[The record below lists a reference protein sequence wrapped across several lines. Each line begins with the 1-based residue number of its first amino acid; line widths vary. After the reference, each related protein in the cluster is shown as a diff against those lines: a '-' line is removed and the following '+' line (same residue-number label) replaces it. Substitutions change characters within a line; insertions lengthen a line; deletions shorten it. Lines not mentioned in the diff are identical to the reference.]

1 MKRADDPSQEEVGGL
16 RIVGGVLGYL
26 LGPSLTGS
34 AVLGIFLGVTLGS
47 YLAFLEGRRGAMLRE
62 AGWRGLYS
70 GFLPR
75 LLAAVPR
82 SVCTVLAYERAIAF
96 CKRDKT

>member
-1 MKRADDPSQEEVGGL
+1 
-16 RIVGGVLGYL
+16 
-26 LGPSLTGS
+26 
-34 AVLGIFLGVTLGS
+34 
-47 YLAFLEGRRGAMLRE
+47 MLRH

-75 LLAAVPR
+75 LLAAVPRCYVWLGLALAHPNPHPRPHPHPDQVPR

>member
-1 MKRADDPSQEEVGGL
+1 M
-16 RIVGGVLGYL
+16 IVAGVDAVMEACFVA
-26 LGPSLTGS
+26 SLP
-34 AVLGIFLGVTLGS
+34 F
-47 YLAFLEGRRGAMLRE
+47 
-62 AGWRGLYS
+62 RGLYS